1 MPRKYNKG
9 IAGVS
14 ALDLSFAMSRLIAA
28 GKTTAAEVKQ
38 LASERLDRM
47 KALEQELAALKHG
60 KAPSLTLPKPAR
72 VARKPRK
79 AGARRV
85 GRPKGSK
92 NKVHK
97 HRLAKKGRAAKG
109 VKIITR
115 KDGRKFTRSLKVLKA
130 RQQQGRYI
138 AFLRRF
144 AGDEKEQIRS
154 IAREKGVPAALE
166 EINRR
171 LA

>member
-28 GKTTAAEVKQ
+28 GTTTAAEVKA
-38 LASERLDRM
+38 LAAERIGRM
-47 KALEQELAALKHG
+47 KALEEELAALRHG
-60 KAPSLTLPKPAR
+60 KAPALALPKPAR
-72 VARKPRK
+72 AARKPK
-79 AGARRV
+79 KIAVKRV

-92 NKVHK
+92 NKV
-97 HRLAKKGRAAKG
+97 AKGRPGRKPGASKR

-154 IAREKGVPAALE
+154 IARENGVPAALE

>member
-9 IAGVS
+9 IENVD

-38 LASERLDRM
+38 LAAERIHRM
-47 KALEQELAALKHG
+47 QALQRELAALKSG
-60 KAPSLTLPKPAR
+60 TVAAVTVPKPTR
-72 VARKPRK
+72 IARKARK

-92 NKVHK
+92 NKVTK
-97 HRLAKKGRAAKG
+97 RRLAKKGRVNKG
-109 VKIITR
+109 VKVITR

-130 RQQQGRYI
+130 RQQQGQYLGL
-138 AFLRRF
+138 LRRF
-144 AGDEKEQIRS
+144 SGQEKEEIRK
-154 IAREKGVPAALE
+154 IAREDGVPAAIVELK
-166 EINRR
+166 RR
-171 LA
+171 VA